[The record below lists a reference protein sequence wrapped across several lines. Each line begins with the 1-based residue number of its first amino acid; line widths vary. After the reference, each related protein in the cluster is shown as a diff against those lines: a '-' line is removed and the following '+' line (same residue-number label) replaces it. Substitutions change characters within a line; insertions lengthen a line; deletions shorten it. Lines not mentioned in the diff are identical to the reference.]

1 MTESPV
7 VAESFDTSRR
17 HLAAQA
23 AAGRL
28 WGPSPVIAVALLGAA
43 LVAGGVAGFHRIGTT
58 ANAEQVTTFERL
70 AGGFA
75 AVGRTE
81 TQPGFVLLS
90 EADPRVASVA
100 ALVRT
105 GVLSGRYTT
114 VELTHGETVHALR
127 LRGPEVILVEADGGI
142 DRVPVD
148 WTLAEFK
155 AIERAMACA
164 DEAHGRGGAR
174 CGAPFM
180 ELDALVASWPKNRV
194 PGALAT
200 YLTRASR

>member
-1 MTESPV
+1 MIESPV

-17 HLAAQA
+17 HLVAKA
-23 AAGRL
+23 AAGRRR
-28 WGPSPVIAVALLGAA
+28 GPSPVIAVALLGAA

-114 VELTHGETVHALR
+114 VEVMHGETVHALR
-127 LRGPEVILVEADGGI
+127 LRGPEVILLGAGGGV

-164 DEAHGRGGAR
+164 DEAGGHGSKR

-180 ELDALVASWPKNRV
+180 EFGELLDTWPANRF
-194 PGALAT
+194 PAE
-200 YLTRASR
+200 LTNYFRRASQ